1 MEIVIV
7 DEESVEPL
15 FEDSATAQAKGFHAV
30 ALEEY
35 GVELEPGVEYQ
46 WSVTRA
52 AWVQASI

>member
-1 MEIVIV
+1 METDIV